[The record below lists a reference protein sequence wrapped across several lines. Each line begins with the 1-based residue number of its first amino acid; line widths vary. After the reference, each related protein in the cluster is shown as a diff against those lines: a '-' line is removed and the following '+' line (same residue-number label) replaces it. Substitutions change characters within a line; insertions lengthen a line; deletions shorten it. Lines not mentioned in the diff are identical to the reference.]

1 VLSIACC
8 MSSGLPGDL
17 MRVGIITLLACLRA
31 RLLDCERP
39 AARVTQVQIY
49 SKVHKPPLKVN
60 NFSAFPNTN
69 FRNVRRIVSDRR
81 DASGGLCHAELGSAS
96 ACEKE
101 QAQPMLGRLQEA
113 LSALV
118 CRGFPQRE
126 AGPTS
131 AKSSSSR
138 LRPGK
143 TTIDNTLVQRRAWCD
158 LSRPF
163 AHR

>member
-60 NFSAFPNTN
+60 SFSTCLNIK
-69 FRNVRRIVSDRR
+69 FRDTRSTTSNRR
-81 DASGGLCHAELGSAS
+81 DANSKARHAELGSAS